1 MRVISSGNVAATGL
15 PTPASPSAAKSTHVG
30 AKNKKSKCDVQMH
43 PTRDK
48 KGSPKKPNRRDD
60 AETMQY
66 EMFDEIDAQDIED
79 NWYLH
84 SLLF

>member
-1 MRVISSGNVAATGL
+1 MRAISSANVAATGL
-15 PTPASPSAAKSTHVG
+15 PTPASPSAAKSSHVG
-30 AKNKKSKCDVQMH
+30 AKNKSKCVVQMN

-48 KGSPKKPNRRDD
+48 KGSSKKPNRRDD
-60 AETMQY
+60 AETMHY

>member
-1 MRVISSGNVAATGL
+1 MRVISSGSVAATGL
-15 PTPASPSAAKSTHVG
+15 PTPASPSAAKSAHVG
-30 AKNKKSKCDVQMH
+30 SKNKSICDVQMDS
-43 PTRDK
+43 TRDK
-48 KGSPKKPNRRDD
+48 KGSPKKPNRRDN